1 MRAFSGTGFN
11 AFDLGVEANKG
22 WEAEDWEDK
31 DDNVRESEDNGLE
44 LETSNVAL
52 SSGGGNTSSSVD
64 FCDKGPGS
72 SSSHS
77 LMMSEV
83 VRN

>member
-1 MRAFSGTGFN
+1 LRAFSGTGFN

-52 SSGGGNTSSSVD
+52 SSGNTSSSVD
-64 FCDKGPGS
+64 FCDIGPGS